1 MPNSSGFSIQR
12 TEIIDIPHRSQY
24 EIHVSNGNAVTF
36 PLRSKIDYVDKNW
49 DWEIKVGE
57 VRYSIDRSIGVNSL
71 AGAGSPDAVL
81 FEQNKTYTE
90 GSTIA
95 GQGSV
100 MFDSSAG
107 EFGSLIFAEEYAPQS
122 GDRIEIRYLEHENQW
137 TGTDGGLLYQ
147 LAKDLTIHPF
157 DTPELFKVRQDQP
170 TDKADLTAVETLQ
183 TATALNHTLTV
194 KYNED
199 YVETG
204 VEGSQRVASKLWK
217 IVKEHRV
224 ESVQDLSTGTALGT
238 IPFTPYDLGDGEFR
252 VSIDGRLLDKND
264 FVYVGTETSSTR
276 LSTFTLTKP
285 SAELTWVS
293 NLSQATVSIGFHWKH
308 SIAVPYGAEVGY
320 AGLGPMNEALA
331 APGTRYDFL
340 SGTDNAYTTPTEAS
354 PNGQFQ
360 LGWNFTAQDFDMN
373 LNAAAHSVLPTAGVD
388 PEYVSVG
395 DLMMLEF
402 DNDAR
407 FEAPFKLIY
416 PTPLSSVNKNDIK
429 MALRSITDSVLLES
443 SKGVDLLS
451 DDTLTPEYSNPTSNR
466 RPQKWRIRFNWD
478 KKQQSLKVHVA
489 TSYQLLDDFTV
500 TSGQERDGIKS
511 PIYREPGELCDVYQE
526 PNIGRG
532 NTYKI
537 IKSKSDFFRRHAK
550 TQDDVSRTYPM
561 SYRITTTD
569 HGMGLFIW
577 DQASVDQDDD
587 YAWFIVQR
595 HVDQTTGQPEF
606 GGKSPVHCV
615 YSPVKRPVEIANLT
629 PFFSTVETNDLTKT
643 PNVYTSFGQVLE
655 TEAPTIYID
664 QSEKVFNGWV
674 NAVDFT
680 GRGYF
685 EGLDGSGGYTNQK
698 TDLDVGIIG
707 SLGNDTQEYWSRV
720 DSWAGD
726 GSATAA
732 GGGDAWP
739 GAFSE
744 DTVIPVV
751 DLKVTGFV
759 QLPRSGKT
767 TISNTTSWTRNPD
780 GTTITQPSPAFA
792 DYPNLGFTLTQDHVA
807 DWIQDARLAASFS
820 GNVVYPQH
828 YLERVSA
835 FEAAAASAG
844 SLAIDKSD
852 TSITDWKDPSF
863 AALDILYNESSEN
876 QAKVLDSLIISVD
889 GTEII
894 RDTEGYIL
902 NYDNWIRN
910 GDPSTVLRFL
920 ESLDAAGVNKFGNK
934 FRLPTTANQTQIFL
948 PSVILDMF
956 ENIVWKDPADGT
968 TIVDRPTTVAEWTTM
983 IEDLD
988 PNAANG
994 GSFIDIGTRN
1004 SITGELFN
1012 ASFVINL
1019 LSLFI
1024 EHVELLGTATTSNYL
1039 VQSNFVAG
1047 GQLSN
1052 KMPGDAVFSDTNNN
1066 RNRYI
1071 WDFFNQT
1078 LHFRNPPRAGANL
1091 VVKLLNYTF
1100 ADPANNAYYVSEVK
1114 DRNFP
1119 ETNMNN
1125 VKTINRFIV
1134 REQDVLKPWDYHVSA
1149 TMHEIDSNAIINPQ
1163 EQLSI
1168 TQDRDFVFSF
1178 PTQITSQRFYYPRS
1192 ELDLICISSADFSTQ
1207 AGHIEIDKY
1216 SDSNGNPNELFTIDG
1231 TEFNPT
1237 SQPEPAPGS
1246 TGTLTYAGHLGP
1258 DGQKYY
1264 WKRYKRK
1271 YEGMMST
1278 EPNGNG
1284 MRVFLQTTGSSIKYS
1299 DTVEGSMN

>member
-12 TEIIDIPHRSQY
+12 NEIIDIPHRSQY
-24 EIHVSNGNAVTF
+24 EVHVSNGNSVIY
-36 PLRSKIDYVDKNW
+36 PLRSKIDYIDKNW
-49 DWEIKVGE
+49 EWEIKVGE
-57 VRYSIDRSIGVNSL
+57 VRYTIDRKIGNNSL
-71 AGAGSPDAVL
+71 SGAGTDISL
-81 FEQNKTYTE
+81 FEETKTYSE
-90 GSTIA
+90 GSTTA
-95 GQGSV
+95 GEGSV
-100 MFDSSAG
+100 VFDSSAG
-107 EFGSLIFAEEYAPQS
+107 EFGSLIFATEYAPQS

-170 TDKADLTAVETLQ
+170 TLATDITAVETLQ

-204 VEGSQRVASKLWK
+204 VEGNQRVASKLWK

-224 ESVQDLSTGTALGT
+224 ASIQNLSTGTNLGT

-252 VSIDGRLLDKND
+252 VSINGRMLEKAD
-264 FVYVGTETSSTR
+264 FLYVGTETATTR
-276 LSTFTLTKP
+276 ETAFTLVKP
-285 SAELTWVS
+285 SAELTWVPD
-293 NLSQATVSIGFHWKH
+293 LTQAEVSIGFHWKH
-308 SIAVPYGAEVGY
+308 SIAVPFGAEVGFQ
-320 AGLGPMNEALA
+320 GLGPMNEAKS

-340 SGTDNAYTTPTEAS
+340 SGNNNAYTTPTEAS
-354 PNGQFQ
+354 PNGQLQ
-360 LGWNFTAQDFDMN
+360 LGWDSAAQDFSVN
-373 LNAAAHSVLPTAGVD
+373 LDASSHNNNLPQDGIDPQYVD
-388 PEYVSVG
+388 VG
-395 DLMMLEF
+395 DMMMLEF
-402 DNDAR
+402 ENDSR
-407 FEAPFKLIY
+407 FEPPFKLIY

-451 DDTLTPEYSNPTSNR
+451 DETLTPEYSSPTSNR
-466 RPQKWRIRFNWD
+466 RPQKWRIRLNWD

-489 TSYQLLDDFTV
+489 TEYQLLDDFTV
-500 TSGQERDGIKS
+500 TNGQDRDGIKS

-550 TQDDVSRTYPM
+550 TQDDVSRTYPL
-561 SYRITTTD
+561 SDRVTTTD

-587 YAWFIVQR
+587 YAWFVVQR

-615 YSPVKRPVEIANLT
+615 YSPVKKPVEIANLT
-629 PFFSTVETNDLTKT
+629 PYFSTVETNDLTKT
-643 PNVYTSFGQVLE
+643 QNVFTSFGQVLE
-655 TEAPTIYID
+655 TEGPTIYID
-664 QSEKVFNGWV
+664 QSEKIFNGWV
-674 NAVDFT
+674 NAIDFT

-685 EGLDGSGGYTNQK
+685 EGLDGTGGYTNQK

-707 SLGNDTQEYWSRV
+707 SLGSDTEDYWYRV
-720 DSWAGD
+720 TDWTGD
-726 GSATAA
+726 GSATAS
-732 GGGDAWP
+732 GGGDAFP

-744 DTVIPVV
+744 SVTKPVV
-751 DLKVTGFV
+751 DLNVTGFV

-767 TISNTTSWTRNPD
+767 TIANTTSWTRNPD
-780 GTTITQPSPAFA
+780 GTAATPEPAFA
-792 DYPNLGFTLTQDHVA
+792 DYPQLGFTLAADHVA
-807 DWIQDARLAASFS
+807 DWIQDARLAPSFS
-820 GNVVYPQH
+820 GNVIYPQH
-828 YLERVSA
+828 YLDRVSA
-835 FEAAAASAG
+835 FEAAAATTN
-844 SLAIDKSD
+844 SLAVDKSD

-863 AALDILYNESSEN
+863 AALDILYNENAEN
-876 QAKVLDSLIISVD
+876 QQKVLDSLIISVD

-894 RDTEGYIL
+894 RDTEGFVM
-902 NYDNWIRN
+902 NYDDWVRN

-920 ESLDAAGVNKFGNK
+920 ESLDAAGVNKFGSK
-934 FRLPTTANQTQIFL
+934 FRLPVAATSSLPTALTDLFN
-948 PSVILDMF
+948 S
-956 ENIVWKDPADGT
+956 IVWKDPADGT
-968 TIVDRPTTVAEWTTM
+968 TIIPAPTSEIDWNSK
-983 IEDLD
+983 IENLD
-988 PNAANG
+988 PTDPLG
-994 GSFIDIGTRN
+994 GSYIDIGQVNT
-1004 SITGELFN
+1004 ITGEPFQ
-1012 ASFVINL
+1012 ATFVINL
-1019 LSLFI
+1019 LSLFVD
-1024 EHVELLGTATTSNYL
+1024 HTDLLGSANSNQYL
-1039 VQSNFVAG
+1039 VASSFVAG
-1047 GQLSN
+1047 AVRSN
-1052 KMPGDAVFSDTNNN
+1052 KLPGDVVFSDTNNN

-1100 ADPANNAYYVSEVK
+1100 ADPANNAYYVTEVK

-1207 AGHIEIDKY
+1207 SGHIEIDKY
-1216 SDSNGNPNELFTIDG
+1216 SDSNGNPNELFSIDG

-1237 SQPEPAPGS
+1237 SQPEPAPGA